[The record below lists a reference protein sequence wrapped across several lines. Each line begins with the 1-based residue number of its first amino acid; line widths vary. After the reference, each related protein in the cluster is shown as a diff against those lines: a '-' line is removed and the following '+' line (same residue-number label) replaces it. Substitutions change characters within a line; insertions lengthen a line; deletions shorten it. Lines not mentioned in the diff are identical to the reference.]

1 MLKTFWKNSFKSI
14 KDNISRFL
22 AMISIVMLSSGVITG
37 LLVTTPN
44 MQMSMTDVFNEYNT
58 FDFNFIS
65 SIGFDDEN
73 ISYLNLKYGSE
84 AFFEG
89 YNLFDKVAT
98 YESKVLSSLLY
109 ELDLDNSK
117 INKLKIVDGRFP
129 LADNEILVEQ
139 KSNYIE
145 EFKLNDTVLIDN
157 TAYNIVGIVSN
168 TSYFTKEQIHSFT
181 SNKAIKAVFYKN
193 FNLEN
198 NFYTNI
204 FGHLNKSKSLNQFR
218 NKYQDLIDDYLVKLE
233 EDLIKI
239 RTDRLIKVNEY
250 LEQKLRENDVKN
262 YVLTRSSNLSYQTYK
277 TFVLKVDTITKIF
290 PAFFLVVSILV
301 VLATMTRM
309 IEEERTQVG
318 ILRAIGYHQGAIYRK
333 YLMYASLVGILG
345 ALLGYTFG
353 FRLIPSIVN
362 SAFSS
367 IFFVPNLNLN
377 VYSLSNIIYLLVII
391 LSILVTTV
399 FAINKNLKLN
409 SAALLLPK
417 APKYGKRIILEKIP
431 FFWNRLKFKYKSS
444 LRNLFR
450 YPNHFIMT
458 VLGIAGSLALVFT
471 GLALI
476 DSIKAVTKI
485 QYEEINNYDYTVD
498 ITNLTSEFEV
508 FLNDNYSNNIAIYET
523 THVLKSVRTNDDFYV
538 SLIVTDKQINEFI
551 TLRNR
556 KTNEILE
563 IRNDGIVITEQISY
577 YLKLKVNDYLELS
590 KTTGIKITGITESY
604 INNYIFMTK
613 EYYEEYFNETY
624 KPNKVLVIDKDFI
637 EEDVKDSFF
646 TNSNVINVNFNSEE
660 IASKDRLL
668 GQVILLAIVIVLA
681 AVFLAI
687 IIIYNLTNVNISERE
702 KELSTLKVLGYK
714 NTEVSSY
721 IFREI
726 NIMTLVGIIF
736 GIPLGLL
743 LQRYVII
750 NVDEPNMMMGRR
762 ISIYTYLISI
772 TLTILV
778 TILVEL
784 IMIVKIKKI
793 DMVSALKEL

>member
-98 YESKVLSSLLY
+98 YDSKVLSSLLY
-109 ELDLDNSK
+109 ELDLNNSK

-145 EFKLNDTVLIDN
+145 EFKLNDAVLIDN
-157 TAYNIVGIVSN
+157 TTYTIVGIVSN

-181 SNKAIKAVFYKN
+181 SNKAIKAIFYKN

-318 ILRAIGYHQGAIYRK
+318 ILRAIGYHRGAIYRK

-538 SLIVTDKQINEFI
+538 SLIVADKQINEFI

-590 KTTGIKITGITESY
+590 KTTGIKITGITENY
-604 INNYIFMTK
+604 LNNYIFMSK
-613 EYYEEYFNETY
+613 DYYEEYFNETY

>member
-1 MLKTFWKNSFKSI
+1 
-14 KDNISRFL
+14 
-22 AMISIVMLSSGVITG
+22 
-37 LLVTTPN
+37 
-44 MQMSMTDVFNEYNT
+44 
-58 FDFNFIS
+58 
-65 SIGFDDEN
+65 
-73 ISYLNLKYGSE
+73 
-84 AFFEG
+84 
-89 YNLFDKVAT
+89 
-98 YESKVLSSLLY
+98 
-109 ELDLDNSK
+109 
-117 INKLKIVDGRFP
+117 
-129 LADNEILVEQ
+129 
-139 KSNYIE
+139 
-145 EFKLNDTVLIDN
+145 
-157 TAYNIVGIVSN
+157 
-168 TSYFTKEQIHSFT
+168 
-181 SNKAIKAVFYKN
+181 
-193 FNLEN
+193 
-198 NFYTNI
+198 
-204 FGHLNKSKSLNQFR
+204 
-218 NKYQDLIDDYLVKLE
+218 
-233 EDLIKI
+233 
-239 RTDRLIKVNEY
+239 
-250 LEQKLRENDVKN
+250 
-262 YVLTRSSNLSYQTYK
+262 
-277 TFVLKVDTITKIF
+277 
-290 PAFFLVVSILV
+290 
-301 VLATMTRM
+301 
-309 IEEERTQVG
+309 
-318 ILRAIGYHQGAIYRK
+318 
-333 YLMYASLVGILG
+333 
-345 ALLGYTFG
+345 
-353 FRLIPSIVN
+353 
-362 SAFSS
+362 
-367 IFFVPNLNLN
+367 
-377 VYSLSNIIYLLVII
+377 
-391 LSILVTTV
+391 
-399 FAINKNLKLN
+399 KNLKLN

-563 IRNDGIVITEQISY
+563 IRNDGIVVTEQISY

-590 KTTGIKITGITESY
+590 KTTGIKITGITENY
-604 INNYIFMTK
+604 LNNYIFMSK
-613 EYYEEYFNETY
+613 DYYEEYFNETY

-772 TLTILV
+772 ALTILV